1 MRGKTWILIGI
12 ALVWLLTACQP
23 IATVSPVA
31 TLTPIQVQVTPL
43 LQDWLPR
50 LNGCAGYLT
59 QSNLLVDTATP
70 TKLDYKANDLVLRL
84 GEKTGD
90 EAFLSVLGPEAIT
103 FIHYLESP
111 VPSISLDEL
120 KQILTGEINNW
131 KDIPS
136 LSEAGVTY
144 DQPITVF
151 LPEKDHELTAWL
163 GKLLPTDV
171 TLREDAQRVVS
182 SAILQESVNQTPGG
196 LGLILKSQALP
207 ETRFLPTLDEQSQ
220 EVEWEQQVLAITQA
234 EPAGDLRQLLLCL
247 QAETQ
252 P

>member
-1 MRGKTWILIGI
+1 MRGKTWILVGT

-23 IATVSPVA
+23 TATVLPVA

-50 LNGCAGYLT
+50 LNGCASYLT

-70 TKLDYKANDLVLRL
+70 TKLDYKTNDLVLRL
-84 GEKTGD
+84 GEKSSD
-90 EAFLSVLGPEAIT
+90 EAFLSVLGSETIT
-103 FIHYLESP
+103 FIHYPKSP
-111 VPSISLDEL
+111 APSLSLDEL

-136 LSEAGVTY
+136 LSEAGITY
-144 DQPITVF
+144 NQSITVF
-151 LPEKDHELTAWL
+151 LPEKDHEVTAWL
-163 GKLLPTDV
+163 SKLLLTDA

-182 SAILQESVNQTPGG
+182 SAILQETVNQTPGG
-196 LGLILKSQALP
+196 LGLILKAQALP
-207 ETRFLPTLDEQSQ
+207 ETRLLPVLDEQGQ
-220 EVEWEQQVLAITQA
+220 EIDWEQPVLAITQA
-234 EPAGDLRQLLLCL
+234 EPTGDLRQLLLCL
-247 QAETQ
+247 QAKTQ